1 MNATRLY
8 PARQFAFFRIVFGL
22 YLFVHFAQLIPW
34 AGELFSRTGMLGD
47 ARLNFTHGILP
58 NPLEHWDTPA
68 FATGFIAVLT
78 LLAGLF
84 TLGIARRTT
93 ALLLWFG
100 WACLFNRNNLILN
113 PGLPYVGLL
122 LLLCAL
128 VPLGEPWSLG
138 SRPAAPEWKLP
149 AMIYWVAW
157 WLLMLGYTA
166 SGLWKL
172 DSPSWLDGSALH
184 HLLTNPLARPNFL
197 RSLLLDLPPLCLQL
211 LTWLALAGEILALPL
226 ALFRR
231 TRWLAWT
238 WMLAMHLGLLCVV
251 DFADLT
257 LGLVMIHLFTF
268 DLGWLPKAVA
278 GRASGDYS
286 RRRMLVLFDG
296 QCALCHG
303 WVKFLLARDRRG
315 TFRFAPQQG
324 TTAAPYFVR
333 HGLTEVALR
342 SVVVVLDADG
352 PNERL
357 LLKSDAALEALADL
371 GGPWRVLL
379 VFRWVPRVVRDW
391 VYDFIAKHRYRWF
404 GTTDACLLPPPG
416 SMSRM
421 LP

>member
-8 PARQFAFFRIVFGL
+8 PAWQFAFFRIVFGL

-58 NPLEHWDTPA
+58 NPLERWDTPA
-68 FATGFIAVLT
+68 FATGFLAMLT

-122 LLLCAL
+122 LVLCAL
-128 VPLGEPWSLG
+128 VPPGEPWSFRR
-138 SRPAAPEWKLP
+138 RPADPDWKLP

-197 RSLLLDLPPLCLQL
+197 RSLLLELPSPCLQV
-211 LTWLALAGEILALPL
+211 LTWLALAGEILTLPL

-251 DFADLT
+251 NFADLT

-278 GRASGDYS
+278 GPAGEDYS

-324 TTAAPYFVR
+324 TTAAPYFAR
-333 HGLTEVALR
+333 HGLTDVALR

-357 LLKSDAALEALADL
+357 LLKSDAALEALAAL
-371 GGPWRVLL
+371 GGLWRALL
-379 VFRWVPRVVRDW
+379 AFRWVPRVVRDW
-391 VYDFIAKHRYRWF
+391 VYDFIAKRRYRWF